1 MLHVENC
8 ERRGISLTPC
18 VFEAAQ
24 RYLIVDV
31 FLLGPEQFAGKT
43 VLPGHAQPRFAIRG
57 VSQLEHA
64 RNENRK
70 RASTERQVCPLP
82 AGQLER
88 PW

>member
-1 MLHVENC
+1 MLYVENC

-31 FLLGPEQFAGKT
+31 FLLGLEQLAGKT
-43 VLPGHAQPRFAIRG
+43 VLRGHAQRRFAIRG

-70 RASTERQVCPLP
+70 RGFHGATSLSIACRP
-82 AGQLER
+82 A
-88 PW
+88 